1 MPPIRAV
8 TAPGETLVE
17 VLVDG
22 FYEDPFM
29 SWIFVDL
36 ETRGEALAKWFRF
49 WIELYGSD
57 GRMFLTEDDSAASLW
72 AMPEARGVDA
82 DVMSDFIALIA
93 PWNGERTT
101 LVLEGLGGLAQHPD
115 ETHWYLN
122 AIAARRGR
130 QGAGLGAQLLE
141 PMLEEAD
148 AAHTSVYLDSS
159 NPRNLSFY
167 YRHGFEP
174 HRDCVV
180 MPEGDARVQ
189 PMFRTAR

>member
-29 SWIFVDL
+29 SWIFVDP
-36 ETRGEALAKWFRF
+36 ETRGEALANWFRF

-57 GRMFLTEDDSAASLW
+57 GRMFLTEDDSAGSLW

-82 DVMSDFIALIA
+82 DVMPDFIALIA
-93 PWNGERTT
+93 PWNGDRTT
-101 LVLEGLGGLAQHPD
+101 LVLEGLGGFAQHPD

-122 AIAARRGR
+122 SIAARRGR

-180 MPEGDARVQ
+180 MPEDGARVQ

>member
-1 MPPIRAV
+1 MPPIREV

-29 SWIFVDL
+29 SWIFVDP

-122 AIAARRGR
+122 AIAVRRGR

>member
-29 SWIFVDL
+29 SWIFVDP

-82 DVMSDFIALIA
+82 DVMPDFIALIA

-141 PMLEEAD
+141 PARRGAELFAQRD
-148 AAHTSVYLDSS
+148 IGQIAGDRPVARASQLDRGLLVVVRT
-159 NPRNLSFY
+159 N
-167 YRHGFEP
+167 
-174 HRDCVV
+174 RDHQALR
-180 MPEGDARVQ
+180 ER
-189 PMFRTAR
+189 

>member
-29 SWIFVDL
+29 SWIFVDP

-82 DVMSDFIALIA
+82 DVMPDFIALIA

-148 AAHTSVYLDSS
+148 AGILFCPPDNVIEEFPQYPVTRTYAELQAEFTRAST
-159 NPRNLSFY
+159 
-167 YRHGFEP
+167 
-174 HRDCVV
+174 RDL
-180 MPEGDARVQ
+180 
-189 PMFRTAR
+189 